1 MKTVSVVVP
10 CYNEEENVE
19 AMALA
24 IKETFRNDLP
34 DYRYEIIFID
44 NDSADQTRNIIRRL
58 CGEDKNIKGIFNA
71 KNFGQFNS
79 PYYAMLQSTGDCTI
93 LMAADFQDPVEMI
106 PKYVLEWEYGYKI
119 VIGIKSSSRENKL
132 MYWLRGCYYKMIKKL
147 SDVEQIEQFTGFG
160 LYDRDFIQV
169 LRDLDDPTPFLR
181 GIVAELG
188 FRRKEISYQ
197 QPRRRAG
204 KTSNNFYRLYDAAML
219 SITSYTKAGLRLAT
233 IFGSICSAVS
243 ILVAVVYLV
252 MKLLYWDRFAAGMA
266 PLLIGMCFL
275 GSVQI
280 FFIGMVGEYVL
291 SINQRIMKRP
301 LVVEEERLN
310 FGNSHSGR
318 KKNQSRTGENGRKTG
333 KGEPG
338 AMKREPE
345 DNKEDSKR
353 GGQKETRQNEPQ
365 TKKQQQ
371 KEAPQKSTEAMKEEG
386 AHTKR
391 RHRRKKSEGSKLNA
405 PEQEE

>member
-1 MKTVSVVVP
+1 
-10 CYNEEENVE
+10 
-19 AMALA
+19 
-24 IKETFRNDLP
+24 
-34 DYRYEIIFID
+34 
-44 NDSADQTRNIIRRL
+44 
-58 CGEDKNIKGIFNA
+58 
-71 KNFGQFNS
+71 
-79 PYYAMLQSTGDCTI
+79 
-93 LMAADFQDPVEMI
+93 
-106 PKYVLEWEYGYKI
+106 
-119 VIGIKSSSRENKL
+119 
-132 MYWLRGCYYKMIKKL
+132 
-147 SDVEQIEQFTGFG
+147 
-160 LYDRDFIQV
+160 
-169 LRDLDDPTPFLR
+169 
-181 GIVAELG
+181 
-188 FRRKEISYQ
+188 
-197 QPRRRAG
+197 
-204 KTSNNFYRLYDAAML
+204 ML

-345 DNKEDSKR
+345 DNKEDSGR
-353 GGQKETRQNEPQ
+353 GRQKETRQNEPQ
-365 TKKQQQ
+365 IKKQQQ

>member
-1 MKTVSVVVP
+1 MKTISVVVP

-19 AMALA
+19 AMANA
-24 IKETFRNDLP
+24 IRDVFRNELP
-34 DYRYEIIFID
+34 EYRYELIFID
-44 NDSADQTRNIIRRL
+44 NDSADRTREIIRGL
-58 CGEDKNIKGIFNA
+58 CREDRQIKGIFNA

-79 PYYAMLQSTGDCTI
+79 PYYGMLQSSGDCTI

-119 VIGIKSSSRENKL
+119 VIGIKNSSQENKI

-160 LYDRDFIQV
+160 LYDAEFIQV

-188 FRRKEISYQ
+188 FKRKEIPYN

-233 IFGSICSAVS
+233 IFGSFCSAAS
-243 ILVAVVYLV
+243 LIVAIVYLV

-280 FFIGMVGEYVL
+280 FFIGMVGEYIL

-310 FGNSHSGR
+310 FNGAHSRR
-318 KKNQSRTGENGRKTG
+318 KEG
-333 KGEPG
+333 KGG
-338 AMKREPE
+338 KKGKAG
-345 DNKEDSKR
+345 KE
-353 GGQKETRQNEPQ
+353 
-365 TKKQQQ
+365 
-371 KEAPQKSTEAMKEEG
+371 STEHVPDGDKGDKSDENSKSGKNGTDSADGSPLPEEKPR
-386 AHTKR
+386 KR
-391 RHRRKKSEGSKLNA
+391 RRRKKKPAGIPSENQGEACIPADK
-405 PEQEE
+405 EEKDSI